1 MCQIIVCLLLN
12 LGEGVVFDFSDLRKK
27 VKMPKRFSTL
37 HMKMLYFDWIISVY
51 YFEQFMHNPVN
62 GCLTIPSDGNNAS

>member
-12 LGEGVVFDFSDLRKK
+12 LGEGIVFDFSDLRKK
-27 VKMPKRFSTL
+27 LKILKGFSTL

-51 YFEQFMHNPVN
+51 YF
-62 GCLTIPSDGNNAS
+62 G

>member
-1 MCQIIVCLLLN
+1 MRDIYITHVSNQCLLLLLN
-12 LGEGVVFDFSDLRKK
+12 LGEGVVFDFSDLREK

-51 YFEQFMHNPVN
+51 YFEQFMYNLGN
-62 GCLTIPSDGNNAS
+62 G